1 MGDQRAYIEEVASG
15 FNAQKVR
22 NELDR
27 SLEMKMQRAKEQLTQ
42 DSILY
47 IQRLLTEKFTQE
59 PSPQSTQFNYE
70 REPAHLDNLRLDIDK
85 MKEFQRSIESKVEE
99 YKDDFVNRLSLYR
112 SFDDNLT
119 SSTAASLGGKNPLAS
134 QSLSADREALIF
146 VPDGRRNLN
155 INA

>member
-1 MGDQRAYIEEVASG
+1 LGEQRAYIEEVASG

-27 SLEMKMQRAKEQLTQ
+27 SLEMKMQRVKEQLTQ

-59 PSPQSTQFNYE
+59 PTPQFNSE
-70 REPAHLDNLRLDIDK
+70 SGLGSAHLDNLRLEIER